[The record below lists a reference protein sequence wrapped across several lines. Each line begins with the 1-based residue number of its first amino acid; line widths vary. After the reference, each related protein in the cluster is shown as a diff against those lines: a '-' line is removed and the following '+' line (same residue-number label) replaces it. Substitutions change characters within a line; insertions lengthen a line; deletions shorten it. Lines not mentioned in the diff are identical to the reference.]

1 MYVSTNKD
9 KLLAY
14 FTGTFQSVIVS
25 SVACW
30 EITSIS
36 RFAFLLVSFYLDTF
50 KSSEDWKLKSSWER
64 LNRDFNA
71 SFHICVLK
79 SHPGKYFLAAGLAQS
94 VERLTAEREVTDS
107 IPILRVLKSLR
118 NDGTPFAP
126 QAVGP
131 SRGSD
136 NQVKWRSRLPWKIV
150 SPISTF
156 VLNAVTLK

>member
-1 MYVSTNKD
+1 MMYVWTNKD
-9 KLLAY
+9 KLLAC
-14 FTGTFQSVIVS
+14 FTGAFQSVIVP

-30 EITSIS
+30 EITSIL
-36 RFAFLLVSFYLDTF
+36 RLLVSFYVDIF
-50 KSSEDWKLKSSWER
+50 KRSEDWKLKSSWER

-71 SFHICVLK
+71 SCHICVLK

-94 VERLTAEREVTDS
+94 VERLTAEREVAGS

-136 NQVKWRSRLPWKIV
+136 NQVKWRSRLP
-150 SPISTF
+150 
-156 VLNAVTLK
+156 